1 MNKYSGAQVGS
12 VMKLAAENLR
22 ALSEENQELK
32 VKVAGFEKKARAEKI
47 ASAMESKS
55 LEPESSFEEK
65 VSSLMQRADL
75 SVVEEAV
82 GLLAKQEK
90 LASVSEDSRVVVEGG
105 TDDSTHDAASDSFA
119 ANLASI

>member
-22 ALSEENQELK
+22 ALSEENQSLK
-32 VKVAGFEKKARAEKI
+32 EKVAHFEKKDRAEKI
-47 ASAMESKS
+47 ASAMETKH

-65 VSSLMQRADL
+65 VASLLKRDDL

-82 GLLAKQEK
+82 GLIAKQEK

-105 TDDSTHDAASDSFA
+105 TDDAGDNATDAFA